1 MPTPTKKIEN
11 TTKHWTKEER
21 ERREMAEQEL
31 ERKFVRLTEPRRVK
45 EIPAAHEYW
54 KNTIKRMKGL
64 TMLDN
69 VDSDLLAGYCLAS
82 AQADALRM
90 EYREARNTT
99 ERTIGKT
106 LEKVMNHE
114 YADDEYP
121 ARVIRALMAN
131 ELALLRSM
139 QGEERL
145 VIGYAKELGLTP
157 NARQRLA
164 KKAADERPVTE
175 EDELYGM

>member
-11 TTKHWTKEER
+11 TSKHWTKEER
-21 ERREMAEQEL
+21 ERRENAEQEL
-31 ERKFVRLTEPRRVK
+31 ERRFVRLTEPKRVR
-45 EIPAAHEYW
+45 EMPEAHEYW
-54 KNTIKRMKGL
+54 KSTIKRMKGL
-64 TMLDN
+64 TLLDN
-69 VDSDLLAGYCLAS
+69 VDIDLLAGYCLAS
-82 AQADALRM
+82 AQADALRE
-90 EYREARNTT
+90 EYRSTRAITDK
-99 ERTIGKT
+99 TIHKT
-106 LEKVMNHE
+106 LEKVLNHE

-121 ARVIRALMAN
+121 ARVIRALVAD
-131 ELALLRSM
+131 ELAILRSM
-139 QGEERL
+139 QGQERL

>member
-21 ERREMAEQEL
+21 ERREMAEQEM

-99 ERTIGKT
+99 EKTIGKT
-106 LEKVMNHE
+106 LEKVLNHE
-114 YADDEYP
+114 YADHEYP
-121 ARVIRALMAN
+121 ARVIRALVAN
-131 ELALLRSM
+131 ELAILRSM

-175 EDELYGM
+175 EDELYGD